1 MNRTGEYRRSKD
13 GLPQAKI
20 QRSRFGW
27 MFWLVPVGA
36 VALCGW
42 FFYRDVIA
50 SGPTITIFFK
60 DADGLEEKN
69 TLLKYRGA
77 NIGEVRSVE
86 LTRDHEL
93 VKVTARLDGS
103 AAKLAQQGA
112 IFWIVRPEVSVGEIS
127 GLNTI
132 VSGEYIGVQPGKGEA
147 TNTFMGADKEPI
159 TPEPDSLHIV
169 LQAPNL
175 SSLQELSPIFYRG
188 IQVGETLY
196 FQLGEDSRKVI
207 IHARIRKE
215 FAPLVRSDTKFWNAG
230 GIDFRLGLFK
240 GVQISAESPKTLFSG
255 GIEFATPPEYQAQAT
270 NGAVFVL
277 NEKAEDKWKT
287 WDADI
292 KLDLP
297 KRADQTNATPGLNL
311 K

>member
-86 LTRDHEL
+86 LTKDHEL

-103 AAKLAQQGA
+103 AAKLAAQGA
-112 IFWIVRPEVSVGEIS
+112 IFWIVRPEVGVGEIS

-132 VSGEYIGVQPGKGEA
+132 VAGEYIGVQPGKGAA
-147 TNTFMGADKEPI
+147 TNSFMGAEKEPI
-159 TPEPDSLHIV
+159 TPEPGSLHIV

-196 FQLGEDSRKVI
+196 FQLAEDSRKVI
-207 IHARIRKE
+207 IHARIRKDY
-215 FAPLVRSDTKFWNAG
+215 APLVRNDTKFWNAG

-240 GVQISAESPKTLFSG
+240 GVQISAESPKTVFSG
-255 GIEFATPPEYQAQAT
+255 GIEFATPPEYQAPAT
-270 NGAVFVL
+270 NGTVFVL
-277 NEKAEDKWKT
+277 NEKAEDKWKA
-287 WDADI
+287 WEPDV

-297 KRADQTNATPGLNL
+297 KRADQTSTTPGLNL